1 MTRTTCLADLSCELV
16 PLAAASELSGSIL
29 GAVGYSDT
37 EVGPDVHAGYPSMS
51 MAMTGE
57 GDSGFAEVWRST
69 GEVVTGYY
77 DGLAF
82 AHDGEHLFCCG
93 QTGAATDYLAPTEAA
108 YVAALDLM
116 RQLDYPQLVRMWN
129 MVNGI
134 VDQDAEG
141 GTRYTRF
148 CEGRGAAFEHC
159 AVATARMPAATG
171 VGSHAGGV
179 SFYFLAGRTA
189 DLTHVENP
197 RQVSAYRYPTRYG
210 VTPPSFAR
218 ATYLAGGQS
227 GRPAQLFVSGTAS
240 IIGSETVHRGDLG
253 RQCATTLE
261 NIAELISADNLARY
275 GIEADLTLRDMD
287 KVKVYVK
294 PGADMAV
301 VRRICEATLS
311 SKADVHY
318 ANVDMCRDDL
328 LVEMEGVVSDVHP
341 MAKS

>member
-1 MTRTTCLADLSCELV
+1 MTRTTSLADLRCELV
-16 PLAAASELSGSIL
+16 PLAAASELSGSVL
-29 GAVGYSDT
+29 GAVAYSDD
-37 EVGPDVHAGYPSMS
+37 EAGPDVHAGYPSMS
-51 MAMTGE
+51 MAMTG
-57 GDSGFAEVWRST
+57 GSTSGFAEVWRST

-77 DGLAF
+77 EGLAF

-93 QTGAATDYLAPTEAA
+93 QIGEAADYLAPTEAA

-129 MVNGI
+129 MVHGI
-134 VDQDAEG
+134 VDQVPEG

-148 CEGRGAAFEHC
+148 CDGRGAAFEHC

-197 RQVSAYRYPTRYG
+197 RQISAYRYPTRYG

-218 ATYLAGGQS
+218 ATYLAG
-227 GRPAQLFVSGTAS
+227 RPAQLFISGTAS
-240 IIGSETVHRGDLG
+240 IIGSETVHSDNLG
-253 RQCATTLE
+253 AQCATTLE
-261 NIAELISADNLARY
+261 NIAELVSGRNLMRH
-275 GIEADLTLRDMD
+275 GIEADLTVRDID

-294 PGADMAV
+294 PGADLTE

-311 SKADVHY
+311 DTADVHY

-328 LVEMEGVVSDVHP
+328 LVEIEGIISNVHEQP
-341 MAKS
+341 TP